1 MAKSNIYFNEVA
13 ATVNLVGSID
23 LSNIYDITLEN
34 LDDTDSI
41 KLAWD
46 ESTSTATEFGTLVK
60 ATSIDFVESGKGGT
74 LYYTA
79 NSGTATL
86 RISGIRK

>member
-1 MAKSNIYFNEVA
+1 MAKSNIYFNEVSA
-13 ATVNLVGSID
+13 VVNVVGSID
-23 LSNIYDITLEN
+23 LSNIYDITLAN
-34 LDDTDSI
+34 TDGSDNI

-46 ESTSTATEFGTLVK
+46 ESTSTATEYGVLVK
-60 ATSIDFVESGKGGT
+60 ETSIDFVEKGKGGT

-86 RISGIRK
+86 RISGVRK

>member
-1 MAKSNIYFNEVA
+1 MAKSNIYFNEVSA
-13 ATVNLVGSID
+13 VVNVVGSID
-23 LSNIYDITLEN
+23 LSNIYDITLAN
-34 LDDTDSI
+34 LDNTDTI

-46 ESTSTATEFGTLVK
+46 ESTSTATEYGNLLK
-60 ATSIDFVESGKGGT
+60 ETSIDFVEKGKGGT

-86 RISGIRK
+86 RISGVRK